1 MKRSAIV
8 LLVVLQVVIACFI
21 GCNGNDSEKISVE
34 LQTFGIELP
43 ENNVFKTHI
52 AADSLQLHSFPVKC
66 TKDKQFEYVFTS
78 EDQAFEKSS
87 GVLSDSS
94 EKGTVKAGNKLYIYA
109 GFSQTEEVVFSFGKV
124 IIKSVKTDAENE
136 SETLYDGYVILE
148 LTYFDARSEKT
159 TEEMKQAIQKSYPD
173 SADYELYYYGKVI
186 EVKNFENGITQTELD
201 KLIK

>member
-1 MKRSAIV
+1 MKKVI
-8 LLVVLQVVIACFI
+8 LLLAVLQVFIACFI
-21 GCNGNDSEKISVE
+21 GCNGNDSEKTSVE

-52 AADSLQLHSFPVKC
+52 EADSLQLHSFPIKC
-66 TKDKQFEYVFTS
+66 TKDKKFECVFTS

-87 GVLSDSS
+87 GIVSDSS
-94 EKGTVKAGNKLYIYA
+94 ENCTVKAGNNLYIYA
-109 GFSQTEEVVFSFGKV
+109 GFPQVEEIPFTFGKV
-124 IIKSVKTDAENE
+124 IIKSVKTDAEDA

-148 LTYFDARSEKT
+148 LTYFSARSEKI

-173 SADYELYYYGKVI
+173 SSEYELYYYGKAI

-201 KLIK
+201 ELIK